1 MQYFKKI
8 YSLKFKKII
17 TNLIILFLLSII
29 FSILLFIYIAKD
41 LPRPEVFS
49 ERQQIMPTK
58 IYDRTGTILLRTLY
72 NEEKR
77 IPIDLDNTPQHLI
90 NAVIST
96 EDARFY
102 QHSGLD
108 YRRIAGAILFDIK
121 SGTTAQGASTITQQL
136 IRSTFLNMDKTAIR
150 KIREIVLSLELDKKY
165 SKDQILE
172 WYLNQVS
179 MGPNI
184 YGVGE
189 AASSYFNKKVEELTI
204 EESAII
210 AAMIR
215 GPSYYYPY
223 GEHLE
228 QLLGRKDYV
237 LKRMYNENYITKKEY
252 DLAKETVIEFE
263 KPITNFDKAPH
274 FILEVENYLLNKY
287 GDDYLREHGLRV
299 YTTLDINL
307 QEKAE
312 KIVKEGANYNRAY
325 NAYNAALVAID
336 PHNGQ
341 ILSMVGS
348 KDYFGEVAPEGC
360 TPGLDCKFE
369 PAVNVS
375 TFGQGQ
381 QPGSSFKPF
390 AYVTAFTLGADPE
403 DTIIDEKTNFGVW
416 GDKEYIPENYD
427 GLYRGEIS
435 LRYALAQSLNIP
447 AVKTLLNAG
456 INNVIQTA
464 KDLGITTLTGAY
476 GPSLVLGA
484 GEVKL
489 VEMVSAFGV
498 FSTEG
503 LRVSPTYII
512 KIEDLNGNI
521 IEDNNK
527 TPRRILS
534 QDACQKLNDVLS
546 DNDARAPIFG
556 VNSALYFPGH
566 WVAAKT
572 GTTNGFRDSWT
583 IGYTKDIAVGVWAG
597 NNDNTSMARKPGVI
611 IAGPIWNKFMWQAIY
626 RGY

>member
-1 MQYFKKI
+1 MQYFKKT
-8 YSLKFKKII
+8 YSQRFKKIF
-17 TNLIILFLLSII
+17 TNLIILFLLGVI
-29 FSILLFIYIAKD
+29 FGISLFIYIAKD

-58 IYDRTGTILLRTLY
+58 IYDRTGKVLLRTIY
-72 NEEKR
+72 EEEKR
-77 IPIDLDNTPQHLI
+77 IPVDLEKTPQH
-90 NAVIST
+90 VIDSIIAT

-102 QHSGLD
+102 QHHGLD

-136 IRSTFLNMDKTAIR
+136 IRSTFLNMDKTATR
-150 KIREIVLSLELDKKY
+150 KIREIVLSLELEKKY

-184 YGVGE
+184 YGIGE
-189 AASSYFNKKVEELTI
+189 AASAYFNKGVEDLTI
-204 EESAII
+204 EEGAII

-223 GEHLE
+223 GDNLDK
-228 QLLGRKDYV
+228 LLGRKDYV
-237 LKRMYNENYITKKEY
+237 LKRMYGENYITKEEY
-252 DLAKETVIEFE
+252 DLSKEAVVEFE
-263 KPITNFDKAPH
+263 KPITSFEKAPH
-274 FILEVENYLLNKY
+274 FILEVESYLLNKY
-287 GDDYLREHGLRV
+287 GTDYLREHGLKV
-299 YTTLDINL
+299 YTTLNVDL

-312 KIVKEGANYNRAY
+312 KIVKEGATYNMAY
-325 NAYNAALVAID
+325 NAYNASLVAID

-360 TPGLDCKFE
+360 IPGLDCKFE
-369 PAVNVS
+369 PSVNVS

-390 AYVTAFTLGADPE
+390 AYVTAFELGADPE
-403 DTIIDEKTNFGVW
+403 DIVIDQQTNFGNW
-416 GDKEYIPENYD
+416 GGEDYIPENYD
-427 GLYRGEIS
+427 GLYRGRIS
-435 LRYALAQSLNIP
+435 LRNSLAQSLNIP
-447 AVKTLLNAG
+447 AVKTLLDAG
-456 INNVIQTA
+456 LDNVIQTA
-464 KDLGITTLTGAY
+464 KDLGISTLTGTY

-498 FSTEG
+498 FSAEG
-503 LRVSPTYII
+503 LRAPQTYILR
-512 KIEDLNGNI
+512 IEDLRGNV
-521 IEDNNK
+521 IESNHK
-527 TPRRILS
+527 TPRRVLS
-534 QDACQKLNDVLS
+534 QEACQKLNDVLS
-546 DNDARAPIFG
+546 DNDARTPMFG
-556 VNSALYFPGH
+556 PKSVLYFPGH

-583 IGYTKDIAVGVWAG
+583 IGYTKDISIGVWAG
-597 NNDNTSMARKPGVI
+597 NNDNTSTAQKPGSM
-611 IAGPIWNKFMWQAIY
+611 IAGPIWNKFMWEAINQ
-626 RGY
+626 GY